1 MQAPGH
7 WMRPG
12 AFVNNVRKGHQLSLF
27 HCLSTSI
34 SVSFPICSSIHD
46 LASVSSPQMVIQM
59 VYCHVPQSLS
69 SSLWTF
75 ETSQHGMR
83 RGKKKWWIC
92 IHYAP
97 KFGTRPRAS
106 ELLKNETTENRTGHS
121 NCKTNLEQTW
131 LILTTLVTKQ
141 HASCKKYKNEKW
153 TLT

>member
-1 MQAPGH
+1 MQSSGH
-7 WMRPG
+7 WTRPG
-12 AFVNNVRKGHQLSLF
+12 AFVHNVRKGHQLSLF

-34 SVSFPICSSIHD
+34 SVSFPICLSIHD

-69 SSLWTF
+69 SSCSLWTF

-106 ELLKNETTENRTGHS
+106 ELLKRETTENRALELQSG
-121 NCKTNLEQTW
+121 TNLVHTNNFSNQTTFK
-131 LILTTLVTKQ
+131 LQ
-141 HASCKKYKNEKW
+141 KW
-153 TLT
+153 